1 MNNKKPKN
9 KETTETKKDK
19 KPFKSD
25 FDFFKLKA
33 RAHDGKG
40 NLVWAD

>member
-1 MNNKKPKN
+1 MKDKKSKPKQQ
-9 KETTETKKDK
+9 ETKK
-19 KPFKSD
+19 PVKSD